1 MDYLRLPL
9 KQSTMT
15 DAAKKILE
23 DRIAELEKEL
33 EGYRNNG
40 VEKLYYSLQ
49 RKANEMADLLNSVN
63 LKNVN
68 IDDAKDKSFERIF
81 KILEKSNAVSESIR
95 ALRDS
100 VPGVKKEEVKKP
112 FLDRIAEERN

>member
-1 MDYLRLPL
+1 
-9 KQSTMT
+9 MT

-23 DRIAELEKEL
+23 DKIVELEKEI
-33 EGYRNNG
+33 EGYKGNG
-40 VEKLYYSLQ
+40 VEKLYYSLT

-81 KILEKSNAVSESIR
+81 KILEKSNSVSDSIR

-100 VPGVKKEEVKKP
+100 VPGIKKEETKKP
-112 FLDRIAEERN
+112 FLDRIAEIRD

>member
-1 MDYLRLPL
+1 
-9 KQSTMT
+9 MT

-33 EGYRNNG
+33 EAYRGNG
-40 VEKLYYSLQ
+40 VEKLFYSLQ

-81 KILEKSNAVSESIR
+81 KILEKSSAVSESIKS
-95 ALRDS
+95 LRES
-100 VPGVKKEEVKKP
+100 IGFKKDEQKKP
-112 FLDRIAEERN
+112 FLDRIADVRE

>member
-1 MDYLRLPL
+1 
-9 KQSTMT
+9 MT

-23 DRIAELEKEL
+23 DKIAELEAEL
-33 EGYRNNG
+33 DGFKNNG
-40 VEKLYYSLQ
+40 VEKLYFSLQ

-81 KILEKSNAVSESIR
+81 KILEKSSAVSESIR
-95 ALRDS
+95 SLRES
-100 VPGVKKEEVKKP
+100 VGFKKEEKKP
-112 FLDRIAEERN
+112 FLDRIADVRS

>member
-1 MDYLRLPL
+1 MLTDNA
-9 KQSTMT
+9 KQ
-15 DAAKKILE
+15 ILE

-33 EGYRNNG
+33 DGYKNNG
-40 VEKLYYSLQ
+40 VSKLYYSLQ

-81 KILEKSNAVSESIR
+81 KILEKSNSVSDSIR
-95 ALRDS
+95 ALRDTM
-100 VPGVKKEEVKKP
+100 PNFKKEEQKKP
-112 FLDRIAEERN
+112 FLERIADERI

>member
-1 MDYLRLPL
+1 
-9 KQSTMT
+9 MT

-40 VEKLYYSLQ
+40 AEKLYYSLQ

-63 LKNVN
+63 LKHVN

-81 KILEKSNAVSESIR
+81 KILEKSDAVSNSIR
-95 ALRDS
+95 SLRDS
-100 VPGVKKEEVKKP
+100 VPGIKKEEAKKP
-112 FLDRIAEERN
+112 FLDRIADSRS